1 MQLSSDES
9 QGFAQVP
16 ETASLSPG
24 QPEPR
29 DASPGG
35 EAVGGCASGRTESPH
50 PKNSVGAN
58 ASSDSGEF
66 IYNATMADLDPA
78 APSGAP
84 GAKLSLTS
92 NSLSSAGTALAAT
105 GSAREPVPTLPSEP
119 AVAATTANAVSMRAR
134 LLTLADG
141 ENQQAQR
148 LAQQNSD
155 FKLRT
160 ELLGTAV
167 PNKYMELV
175 DGLRSAVRAFNASL
189 VEIPEQPLTHIKWYE
204 SPNIALRDA
213 VTGDG
218 MRVRVSRLNSYF
230 DLVLRMVSRSGKS
243 DIPLIEGYG
252 SIGRELIRTETLM
265 RIEGWVENGQVKFWV
280 SLDFKRIALPI
291 DELPDRIVMAVASHD
306 YALISRQYGSSPAPR
321 KSESEDAE

>member
-1 MQLSSDES
+1 M
-9 QGFAQVP
+9 F
-16 ETASLSPG
+16 
-24 QPEPR
+24 PR
-29 DASPGG
+29 
-35 EAVGGCASGRTESPH
+35 VGGCASGRTESPR
-50 PKNSVGAN
+50 PQNSVGAN

-66 IYNATMADLDPA
+66 IYNASMADLDPA

-92 NSLSSAGTALAAT
+92 NSLSSAGTALAAA
-105 GSAREPVPTLPSEP
+105 GSAVEPVPSARAPLPSEP
-119 AVAATTANAVSMRAR
+119 EVAATTAPAASMRAR
-134 LLTLADG
+134 LLTLAEG

-167 PNKYMELV
+167 PNKYIELV
-175 DGLRSAVRAFNASL
+175 DGLRSSVRAFNASL

-230 DLVLRMVSRSGKS
+230 DLLLRMVSRTGKS

-291 DELPDRIVMAVASHD
+291 GELPDRIVMAVASHD
-306 YALISRQYGSSPAPR
+306 YALISRQYGSGPAPR
-321 KSESEDAE
+321 KSEPVEAE